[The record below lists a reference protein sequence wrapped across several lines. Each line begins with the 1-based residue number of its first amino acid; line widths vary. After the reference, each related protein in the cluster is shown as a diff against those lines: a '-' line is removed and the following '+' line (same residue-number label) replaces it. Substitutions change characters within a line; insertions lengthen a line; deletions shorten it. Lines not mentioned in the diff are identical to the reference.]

1 MKKYEII
8 YADPPWKISYYPRE
22 NRKKMKWENYQLMK
36 FEDIKKMP
44 IKNMG
49 SDNSVLFLWS
59 TNTFL
64 PKALELIK
72 EWGYKYHCT
81 ITWKKDNG
89 ITMRGM
95 HRTTEFMLFCY
106 KGKFPN
112 IGSGK
117 AFPCHVE
124 HKRGKHSEK
133 PNLFR
138 KLIIEKFGDLP
149 RLELFAREKREGFDV
164 FGNEV
169 ENSIDL
175 SEYYT

>member
-1 MKKYEII
+1 
-8 YADPPWKISYYPRE
+8 
-22 NRKKMKWENYQLMK
+22 
-36 FEDIKKMP
+36 
-44 IKNMG
+44 
-49 SDNSVLFLWS
+49 
-59 TNTFL
+59 
-64 PKALELIK
+64 
-72 EWGYKYHCT
+72 
-81 ITWKKDNG
+81 
-89 ITMRGM
+89 
-95 HRTTEFMLFCY
+95 MLFCY

-169 ENSIDL
+169 DDSIDL